1 MSNSGLDLDRGR
13 VVTGAFDDDGT
24 LLECLGVMDSRA
36 TKVDAG
42 DVG

>member
-1 MSNSGLDLDRGR
+1 MSSSGLDLDRGR
-13 VVTGAFDDDGT
+13 VTTGGFDDDGA

-42 DVG
+42 EEG